1 MATEDCNQAI
11 QFSFRMEIKLRSP
24 RVYRDE
30 KQQKAISTIGNWL
43 TTKGYKSGILL
54 QGAMGNGKT
63 TMLRALR
70 KLISHLDLSDL
81 ILPGANSERKLNL
94 WVVDATKISSSYLED
109 RDLFQRYKEATFL
122 AVDDLGVENDV
133 VRQYG
138 NLHSPFGELLSYRYE
153 NRLPTIITTNLL
165 TEHIEKIYGTRIAE
179 RIMEM
184 TKKIVFSDYNY
195 RRIHAEME

>member
-1 MATEDCNQAI
+1 
-11 QFSFRMEIKLRSP
+11 MEVKLRS
-24 RVYRDE
+24 RTFYRDE
-30 KQQKAISTIGNWL
+30 KQQKAMSIIGSWL
-43 TTKGYKSGILL
+43 TTDGYKSGILL

-63 TMLRALR
+63 TMLRTLR
-70 KLISHLDLSDL
+70 KLISCLNLSDL
-81 ILPGANSERKLNL
+81 VLSGANSERNLNL

-138 NLHSPFGELLSYRYE
+138 NSYSPFGELFSYRYE

-165 TEHIEKIYGTRIAE
+165 TRQIENIYGTRIAE

-184 TKKIVFSDYNY
+184 TKKIVFSDNNY

>member
-1 MATEDCNQAI
+1 MSI
-11 QFSFRMEIKLRSP
+11 
-24 RVYRDE
+24 
-30 KQQKAISTIGNWL
+30 IGSWL
-43 TTKGYKSGILL
+43 TTDGYKSGILL

-63 TMLRALR
+63 TMLRTLR
-70 KLISHLDLSDL
+70 KLISCLNLSDL
-81 ILPGANSERKLNL
+81 VLSGASSERNLNL
-94 WVVDATKISSSYLED
+94 WVVD

-138 NLHSPFGELLSYRYE
+138 NSYSPFGELFSYRYE

-165 TEHIEKIYGTRIAE
+165 TRQIENIYGTRIAE

-184 TKKIVFSDYNY
+184 TKKIVFSDNNY